1 LRALRPQGAFIGT
14 GLSWRPACA
23 LLCLFALAWTLSSA
37 LFVGEALALDQTAA
51 SHAYLEADYRLVRS
65 GTSMLPRIER
75 AVHGVLGQVSRE
87 CPGAGTGSPQNAQS
101 TQMSNEVIG
110 AMVLAVVALDKPA
123 GRRFLAETRGLKWPD
138 RALTR
143 TVRAYSSNL
152 AALLATPA
160 PNLCSDV
167 RAWGAG
173 GFTALPATT
182 LQFAPRFMTNWVSLG
197 DLPGALSRYAAP
209 SDRALIARTQHLE
222 SMITDLEA
230 REVET
235 WGEIMNTLEL
245 WP

>member
-1 LRALRPQGAFIGT
+1 MVL
-14 GLSWRPACA
+14 
-23 LLCLFALAWTLSSA
+23 
-37 LFVGEALALDQTAA
+37 VGEAQALSQTAA

-75 AVHGVLGQVSRE
+75 AVHGVLARVRRE
-87 CPGAGTGSPQNAQS
+87 CPGAGAGSPQDPES
-101 TQMSNEVIG
+101 TQMSDEVIG
-110 AMVLAVVALDKPA
+110 AMVLAVVALDKA
-123 GRRFLAETRGLKWPD
+123 AARRFIAETRGLRWSN

-143 TVRAYSSNL
+143 TVRAYASKL
-152 AALLATPA
+152 AALVAMPA
-160 PNLCSDV
+160 PGLCADV
-167 RAWGAG
+167 RAWGAS

-197 DLPGALSRYAAP
+197 QLPGALSRYETP
-209 SDRALIARTQHLE
+209 SDRALASRLPRLE

-235 WGEIMNTLEL
+235 WGQIMNTLEL